1 MAEKQGFLKGIS
13 ENVFKMYDFCA
24 KKHAEA
30 FQKKKKAMQHW
41 TIELLLYQLHSLLK

>member
-24 KKHAEA
+24 KKDAEA
-30 FQKKKKAMQHW
+30 FQKKKKRQCN
-41 TIELLLYQLHSLLK
+41 IELLNYCCISFTAC